1 MSFNL
6 TQERWIPVVSN
17 DWQRQ
22 EVSLIELFSNLDKY
36 REIQAD
42 NPPTTLALH
51 RFLIAISHR
60 AYNGPR
66 DEEHWEE
73 IRDDCGQK
81 AIEYLKQHF
90 DKFDLL
96 HPEYPFMQDLSI
108 SSQMAEKC
116 YSYLAYEM
124 HGENTS
130 TVFCHQHHWSILPLS
145 LSELARLVLR
155 IQICD
160 FHGRKMGATERA
172 GSIPMVGA
180 VNCLVWGK
188 TVHEILMRNLMQYN
202 LTSIPSTVNGEDLP
216 VWERKNEKVSQKIP
230 NGYIDYL
237 TYQWRKVRIFCDDNN
252 SIKVASHPGNQL
264 PKMISEKTYECAIP
278 YRKGKDGFYPVK
290 LDRKRSLWRDSS
302 VLTQSAVDD
311 STNSPRIM
319 GWMSDLYSHDESIVP
334 EIIDIKI
341 LGLSVENAKPW
352 IWAEEQLSIPIAY
365 FKSRELWQRLKK
377 AVEIAEEHQH
387 CFRSGNGTPHYALAK
402 TLNPNASAKT
412 LAVEAKKLA
421 SNLNGESQY
430 WATLDREFQILLAK
444 LPDDKTINEQGTIY
458 GINELPIWTKIVQQ
472 AARRAF
478 TDSIESIRNYEA
490 RAKALR
496 SLEYQLAKLRGEEKE
511 KKAKKNTEK
520 APTDTQLSLI

>member
-22 EVSLIELFSNLDKY
+22 EVSLIELFNNLDKY

-51 RFLIAISHR
+51 RFLIAILHR

-66 DEEHWEE
+66 DEDHWEE
-73 IRDDCGQK
+73 IRDDRGQK
-81 AIEYLKQHF
+81 AIDYLKQHF

-188 TVHEILMRNLMQYN
+188 TVREILMRNLMQYN
-202 LTSIPSTVNGEDLP
+202 LTSPSTINGEDLP
-216 VWERKNEKVSQKIP
+216 VWERKVEKAGQKIP

-237 TYQWRKVRIFCDDNN
+237 TYQWRKIRIFCNDNN
-252 SIKVASHPGNQL
+252 SIKVVSHPGNQL

-278 YRKGKDGFYPVK
+278 YRKVKDGFYPVK
-290 LDRKRSLWRDSS
+290 LDRKRSIWRDSS

-319 GWMSDLYSHDESIVP
+319 GWISDLYIHDESIVP

-352 IWAEEQLSIPIAY
+352 IWAEEKLSIPIAY
-365 FKSRELWQRLKK
+365 FKNRELWQRLKK
-377 AVEIAEEHQH
+377 AIEIAEEHQQVFKSFKGSPYH
-387 CFRSGNGTPHYALAK
+387 ALAE
-402 TLNPNASAKT
+402 TLKNG
-412 LAVEAKKLA
+412 EAGKLA
-421 SNLNGESQY
+421 GTLNGETRY
-430 WATLDREFQILLAK
+430 WATLDREFQILLTK
-444 LPDDKTINEQGTIY
+444 LPEDKTTNEQGTIY
-458 GINELPIWTKIVQQ
+458 GINELPSWTKTVQQ
-472 AARRAF
+472 AARLAF

-490 RAKALR
+490 RAKALQA
-496 SLEYQLAKLRGEEKE
+496 LGWKLADLRLTPVEREERKAKAKA
-511 KKAKKNTEK
+511 KKAKNKQKEK
-520 APTDTQLSLI
+520 VST

>member
-22 EVSLIELFSNLDKY
+22 EVSLVELFNNLDKY

-51 RFLIAISHR
+51 RFLIAILHR

-66 DEEHWEE
+66 DEDHWEE

-81 AIEYLKQHF
+81 AIDYLKQHF

-202 LTSIPSTVNGEDLP
+202 LTSPSTINGEDLP
-216 VWERKNEKVSQKIP
+216 VWERKVEKSGQKIP

-237 TYQWRKVRIFCDDNN
+237 TYQWRKIRVFCDDNN

-264 PKMISEKTYECAIP
+264 PKMISEKMYECGIP

-365 FKSRELWQRLKK
+365 FKNRELWQRLKK
-377 AVEIAEEHQH
+377 AIEIAEENQQV
-387 CFRSGNGTPHYALAK
+387 FRSFKGSPYHALA
-402 TLNPNASAKT
+402 
-412 LAVEAKKLA
+412 EALKNGEAGKLA
-421 SNLNGESQY
+421 GSLNGETRY

-444 LPDDKTINEQGTIY
+444 LPEDKTIDANGTVY
-458 GINELPIWTKIVQQ
+458 GIKELPLWTETVQR
-472 AARRAF
+472 AARHAF

-490 RAKALR
+490 RAKSLR
-496 SLEYQLAKLRGEEKE
+496 SLEIQLAKLRGDKDE
-511 KKAKKNTEK
+511 KKTKTTSKK
-520 APTDTQLSLI
+520 APVDKQLTPS